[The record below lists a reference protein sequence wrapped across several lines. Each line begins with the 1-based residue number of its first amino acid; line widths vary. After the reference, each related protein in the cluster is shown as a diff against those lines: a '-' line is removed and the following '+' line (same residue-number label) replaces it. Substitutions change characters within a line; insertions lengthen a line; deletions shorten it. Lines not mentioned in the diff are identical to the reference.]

1 MAKTTLEQWRMF
13 KAVVDHG
20 GFNQA
25 AEAIHKSQS
34 SVHHAVRKLEEQL
47 GTVLFEVRGRK
58 TLLTPHGELLLSRG
72 SYLLDEVSRVEGV
85 AESLS
90 SGVELSLA
98 VAVDEAFPHEL
109 VYKVMENVSAKFP
122 LLKMEL
128 VETVLSGSN
137 DLIERNEA
145 VLGISPIAITDGLN
159 EELMRVNFIAVASQ
173 YHPLLALNRELTAN
187 DLKTCRQIVVR
198 DSALSRKASA
208 GWLGSEQR
216 WTVSHVRTSL
226 DLVSKGFGF
235 AWLPESLVK
244 HHLENGDLKELP
256 LAQGRQRSIAFY
268 LNYAELDTLGPA
280 AREFMG
286 ELRVLTM
293 PFTESELSE

>member
-1 MAKTTLEQWRMF
+1 MAKTTFEQWRMF

-47 GTVLFEVRGRK
+47 GIELFEVHGRK
-58 TLLTPHGELLLSRG
+58 TILTPHGELLLSRG
-72 SYLLDEVSRVEGV
+72 NYLLDELSRVEAV

-90 SGVELSLA
+90 NGVESSL
-98 VAVDEAFPHEL
+98 VIAVDEAFPHEII
-109 VYKVMENVSAKFP
+109 YKVMENVSAKFP
-122 LLKMEL
+122 LLKIEL
-128 VETVLSGSN
+128 LETVLSGSN

-145 VLGISPIAITDGLN
+145 ALGISPIAIADGLN
-159 EELMRVNFIAVASQ
+159 EELMRVQFIAVAAHN
-173 YHPLLALNRELTAN
+173 HPLLAMNRELTAN

-198 DSALSRKASA
+198 DSALARKASA

-235 AWLPESLVK
+235 AWLPEPLVQPY
-244 HHLENGDLKELP
+244 LEIGELKELP

-286 ELRVLTM
+286 ELRVQTM
-293 PFTESELSE
+293 PYTKADLCE